1 MTTVVKFEADRLLL
15 NRTNLLIF
23 LCFLLVSL
31 DRDFAALSS
40 VLASLFMLFMGWLTF
55 RSDSFK
61 RFVYTH
67 RYTLSPILIRLLLLD
82 LVFAAV
88 FRDRL
93 PVLALLTFFYTLGL
107 LMAVLSRNRHVL
119 TALALWFA
127 LVFLL
132 PELYHIYLNKHSS
145 PVTGRP
151 PLIVETVHP
160 MAGPAV
166 GVLFPLIFLTV
177 GCLVLKRRLNR
188 VPEPREV
195 PHLPDKA
202 GESYFILCRDI
213 PRRDRLFRFYA
224 ARPDTAGV
232 DHVAP
237 GDIDTGVPP
246 NRALRYLS
254 SLRGVDEE
262 VVKENLRVMGIKPED
277 LKTSRPPADLK
288 KKLYAAILT
297 AAPQQTLIIN
307 DFLYGESGPFEK
319 AFLSLVVELKKR
331 GKMVVYLGKRKL
343 YSAAP
348 IEERVI
354 KYNDYLL
361 TYYELE
367 NTSLR

>member
-1 MTTVVKFEADRLLL
+1 MTTVVKFEADRLLF
-15 NRTNLLIF
+15 NKTNLLIF
-23 LCFLLVSL
+23 LCFLLVSP
-31 DRDFAALSS
+31 DRDFDALSR
-40 VLASLFMLFMGWLTF
+40 VLASLFMLCMGWLTF

-61 RFVYTH
+61 RFVYSH
-67 RYTLSPILIRLLLLD
+67 RCTLPPILTRLLLLD

-107 LMAVLSRNRHVL
+107 LMAVLSRNRHML
-119 TALALWFA
+119 TALAIWFA
-127 LVFLL
+127 LMFLL
-132 PELYHIYLNKHSS
+132 PELYHIYLNKQAN
-145 PVTGRP
+145 PPDGRP

-166 GVLFPLIFLTV
+166 GVLFPLVFLAV
-177 GCLVLKRRLNR
+177 GCLVLRRRLNR

-213 PRRDRLFRFYA
+213 PRRDRLFRFYT
-224 ARPDTAGV
+224 ARPGTAGV
-232 DHVAP
+232 DRVTP
-237 GDIDTGVPP
+237 GEIDTGVPP

-262 VVKENLRVMGIKPED
+262 VVKENLRVMGVTPED
-277 LKTSRPPADLK
+277 LKTSRPPADFL

-297 AAPQQTLIIN
+297 AVPQHTLIIN
-307 DFLYGESGPFEK
+307 DFLSGESRSFEK
-319 AFLSLVVELKKR
+319 AFLSLVKELKKR
-331 GKMVVYLGKRKL
+331 GKTVVYLGKRKL
-343 YSAAP
+343 DSAAP